1 MTSLVLV
8 SREDSTFLSGFLCLS
23 LQGADGTSEQLT
35 SPGRPDMKTPARITT
50 EPPASKNPFPPPPTK
65 ADTERNTE
73 APRPMPAKKPQ
84 KPSLPPKKPLPKSKK
99 PDVTAKKAEM
109 KMDHSD
115 KVLAIKKG
123 TVNDDAKS
131 EGKSIPDI
139 TAENTDEGA

>member
-35 SPGRPDMKTPARITT
+35 SPGRPDMKAPARITT
-50 EPPASKNPFPPPPTK
+50 EQPASKNPFPPPPTK

-115 KVLAIKKG
+115 KVPAIKKG